1 MKNLGKKAGHG
12 AQEKTTSMKKAGHGA
27 PGKAASMK
35 KAGRGASGKA
45 ASMKKAGH
53 GATKKATAPVNKAT
67 QEKKADVPGE
77 WLYFAPQAVGVR
89 QIADALEEACEM
101 EIWQE
106 AGVLEIMYSGES
118 SMDMEEGT
126 IHPKDQVT
134 AAFAEEHG
142 CDRVYLV
149 TFSAEEY
156 EKALPVLRRILQE
169 CGGIFCGD
177 TEDFMPLLTE

>member
-1 MKNLGKKAGHG
+1 MKKLGKKAGQG
-12 AQEKTTSMKKAGHGA
+12 AT
-27 PGKAASMK
+27 
-35 KAGRGASGKA
+35 GKA

-53 GATKKATAPVNKAT
+53 GALGKAAVPANKTAQEKK
-67 QEKKADVPGE
+67 KKADVPGE
-77 WLYFAPQAVGVR
+77 WLYFAPEAVDVR
-89 QIADALEEACEM
+89 QIADVLDGTCEL

-106 AGVLEIMYSGES
+106 AGVLEIMYGGES

-134 AAFAEEHG
+134 AAFAEKHG

-156 EKALPVLRRILQE
+156 EKALSVMRRILQE

>member
-1 MKNLGKKAGHG
+1 MKKLGKKAGQG
-12 AQEKTTSMKKAGHGA
+12 AT
-27 PGKAASMK
+27 
-35 KAGRGASGKA
+35 GKA

-53 GATKKATAPVNKAT
+53 GALGKAAVPANKTAQEKK
-67 QEKKADVPGE
+67 KKADVPGE
-77 WLYFAPQAVGVR
+77 WLYFAPEAVDVR
-89 QIADALEEACEM
+89 QIADVLDGTCEL

-106 AGVLEIMYSGES
+106 AGVLEIMYGGES

-134 AAFAEEHG
+134 AAFAEEHD

-156 EKALPVLRRILQE
+156 EKVLPVMRHIL
-169 CGGIFCGD
+169 
-177 TEDFMPLLTE
+177 

>member
-1 MKNLGKKAGHG
+1 MKKLGKKAGQG
-12 AQEKTTSMKKAGHGA
+12 AT
-27 PGKAASMK
+27 
-35 KAGRGASGKA
+35 GKA

-53 GATKKATAPVNKAT
+53 GALGKAAVPANKTAQEKK
-67 QEKKADVPGE
+67 KKADVPGE
-77 WLYFAPQAVGVR
+77 WLYFAPEAVDVR
-89 QIADALEEACEM
+89 QIADVLDGTCEL

-106 AGVLEIMYSGES
+106 AGVLEIMYGGES

-134 AAFAEEHG
+134 AAFAEEHD

-149 TFSAEEY
+149 TFFAEEY
-156 EKALPVLRRILQE
+156 EKVLPVMRHILQE

-177 TEDFMPLLTE
+177 TEDFKPILTE

>member
-1 MKNLGKKAGHG
+1 MKKLGKKAGQG
-12 AQEKTTSMKKAGHGA
+12 AT
-27 PGKAASMK
+27 
-35 KAGRGASGKA
+35 GKA

-53 GATKKATAPVNKAT
+53 GALGKAAVPANKTAQEKK
-67 QEKKADVPGE
+67 KKADVPGE
-77 WLYFAPQAVGVR
+77 WLYFAPETVGVR
-89 QIADALEEACEM
+89 QIADVLDGTCEL

-106 AGVLEIMYSGES
+106 AGVLEIMYGGES

-134 AAFAEEHG
+134 AAFAEEHD

-156 EKALPVLRRILQE
+156 EKVLPVMRRHILRRY
-169 CGGIFCGD
+169 GRF
-177 TEDFMPLLTE
+177 

>member
-1 MKNLGKKAGHG
+1 MKKLGKKAGQG
-12 AQEKTTSMKKAGHGA
+12 AT
-27 PGKAASMK
+27 
-35 KAGRGASGKA
+35 GKA

-53 GATKKATAPVNKAT
+53 GALGKAAVPANKTAQEKK
-67 QEKKADVPGE
+67 KKADVPGE
-77 WLYFAPQAVGVR
+77 WLYFAPEAVDVR
-89 QIADALEEACEM
+89 QIADVLDGTCEL

-106 AGVLEIMYSGES
+106 AGVLEIMYGGES

-142 CDRVYLV
+142 CNRVYLV

-156 EKALPVLRRILQE
+156 EKVLPVMRHILHD

-177 TEDFMPLLTE
+177 TEDFMPLLAE

>member
-1 MKNLGKKAGHG
+1 MKKLGKKAGQG
-12 AQEKTTSMKKAGHGA
+12 AT
-27 PGKAASMK
+27 
-35 KAGRGASGKA
+35 GKA

-53 GATKKATAPVNKAT
+53 GALGKAAVPANKTAQEKK
-67 QEKKADVPGE
+67 KKADVPGE
-77 WLYFAPQAVGVR
+77 WLYFAPEAVDVR
-89 QIADALEEACEM
+89 QIADVLDGTCEL

-106 AGVLEIMYSGES
+106 AGVLEIMYGGES

-134 AAFAEEHG
+134 AAFAEEHD

-156 EKALPVLRRILQE
+156 EKVLPVMRYILQE

-177 TEDFMPLLTE
+177 TEDFKPILTE

>member
-1 MKNLGKKAGHG
+1 MKKLGKKAGQG
-12 AQEKTTSMKKAGHGA
+12 AT
-27 PGKAASMK
+27 
-35 KAGRGASGKA
+35 GKA

-53 GATKKATAPVNKAT
+53 GALGKAASMKKAGHGALGKAAVPVNKTA
-67 QEKKADVPGE
+67 QEKKKEADVPGE
-77 WLYFAPQAVGVR
+77 WLYFAPEAVGVR
-89 QIADALEEACEM
+89 QIADALDGTCEL

-106 AGVLEIMYSGES
+106 AGVLEIMYGGES

-134 AAFAEEHG
+134 AAFAEKHG

-156 EKALPVLRRILQE
+156 EKALSVMRRILQE

>member
-1 MKNLGKKAGHG
+1 MKKLGKKAGQG
-12 AQEKTTSMKKAGHGA
+12 AT
-27 PGKAASMK
+27 
-35 KAGRGASGKA
+35 GKA

-53 GATKKATAPVNKAT
+53 GALGKAAVPANKTA
-67 QEKKADVPGE
+67 QEKKKKAE
-77 WLYFAPQAVGVR
+77 WLYFAPETVGVR
-89 QIADALEEACEM
+89 QIADVLDGTCEL

-106 AGVLEIMYSGES
+106 AGVLEIMYGGES

-134 AAFAEEHG
+134 AAFAEEHD

-156 EKALPVLRRILQE
+156 EKVLPVMRHILQE

-177 TEDFMPLLTE
+177 TEDFKPILTE

>member
-1 MKNLGKKAGHG
+1 MKKLGKKA
-12 AQEKTTSMKKAGHGA
+12 
-27 PGKAASMK
+27 GKAASMK
-35 KAGRGASGKA
+35 KAGHRAAGKA

-53 GATKKATAPVNKAT
+53 GTLGKAAVLANKAA

-77 WLYFAPQAVGVR
+77 WLYLAPETVGVR
-89 QIADALEEACEM
+89 QIADVLEGTCEM

-106 AGVLEIMYSGES
+106 AGVLEIMYGGEA
-118 SMDMEEGT
+118 SMDMEEGK
-126 IHPKDQVT
+126 IHPRDQVT
-134 AAFAEEHG
+134 AAFAEKHG

-156 EKALPVLRRILQE
+156 EKALSVMRRILQE

>member
-1 MKNLGKKAGHG
+1 
-12 AQEKTTSMKKAGHGA
+12 MKKAGTERWEKQRFRRTKTA
-27 PGKAASMK
+27 QEK
-35 KAGRGASGKA
+35 K
-45 ASMKKAGH
+45 
-53 GATKKATAPVNKAT
+53 
-67 QEKKADVPGE
+67 KKADVPGE
-77 WLYFAPQAVGVR
+77 WLYFAPETVGVR
-89 QIADALEEACEM
+89 QIADVLDGTCEL

-106 AGVLEIMYSGES
+106 AGVLEIMYGGES

-134 AAFAEEHG
+134 AAFAEEHD

-156 EKALPVLRRILQE
+156 EKVLPVMRHILQE

-177 TEDFMPLLTE
+177 TEDFKPILTE

>member
-1 MKNLGKKAGHG
+1 MKKLGKKAGQG
-12 AQEKTTSMKKAGHGA
+12 AT
-27 PGKAASMK
+27 
-35 KAGRGASGKA
+35 GKA

-53 GATKKATAPVNKAT
+53 GALGKAAVPANKTA
-67 QEKKADVPGE
+67 QEKKKEADVPGE
-77 WLYFAPQAVGVR
+77 WLYFAPEAVGVR
-89 QIADALEEACEM
+89 QIADALDGTCEL

-106 AGVLEIMYSGES
+106 AGVLEIMYGGES

-134 AAFAEEHG
+134 AAFAEKHG

-156 EKALPVLRRILQE
+156 EKALSVMRRILQE

>member
-1 MKNLGKKAGHG
+1 MKKLGKKAGQG
-12 AQEKTTSMKKAGHGA
+12 AT
-27 PGKAASMK
+27 
-35 KAGRGASGKA
+35 GKA

-53 GATKKATAPVNKAT
+53 GALGKAAVPANKTAQEKK
-67 QEKKADVPGE
+67 KKADVPGE
-77 WLYFAPQAVGVR
+77 WLYFADVLDGT
-89 QIADALEEACEM
+89 CEL

-106 AGVLEIMYSGES
+106 AGVLEIMYGGES

-134 AAFAEEHG
+134 AAFAEEHD

-156 EKALPVLRRILQE
+156 EKVLPVMRHILQE

-177 TEDFMPLLTE
+177 TEDFKPILTE

>member
-1 MKNLGKKAGHG
+1 MKKLGKKAGQG
-12 AQEKTTSMKKAGHGA
+12 AT
-27 PGKAASMK
+27 
-35 KAGRGASGKA
+35 GKA

-53 GATKKATAPVNKAT
+53 GALGKAAVPANKTAQEKK
-67 QEKKADVPGE
+67 KKADVPGE
-77 WLYFAPQAVGVR
+77 WLYFAPEAEDVR
-89 QIADALEEACEM
+89 QIADVLDGTCEL

-106 AGVLEIMYSGES
+106 AGVLEIMYGGES

-134 AAFAEEHG
+134 AAFAEEHD

-156 EKALPVLRRILQE
+156 EKVLPVMRHILQE

-177 TEDFMPLLTE
+177 TEDFKPILTE

>member
-1 MKNLGKKAGHG
+1 MKKLG
-12 AQEKTTSMKKAGHGA
+12 KKAGHGA

-35 KAGRGASGKA
+35 KAGHGAPKKA
-45 ASMKKAGH
+45 A
-53 GATKKATAPVNKAT
+53 APVNKAA

-77 WLYFAPQAVGVR
+77 WLYFAPQTVGVR
-89 QIADALEEACEM
+89 QIADALEETCEM

-134 AAFAEEHG
+134 AAFAEKHG

-156 EKALPVLRRILQE
+156 EKALSVMRRILQE

>member
-1 MKNLGKKAGHG
+1 MKKLGKKAG
-12 AQEKTTSMKKAGHGA
+12 QGA

-35 KAGRGASGKA
+35 KAGHGTLGKA
-45 ASMKKAGH
+45 AVPANKDAQVKK
-53 GATKKATAPVNKAT
+53 
-67 QEKKADVPGE
+67 KKADVPGE
-77 WLYFAPQAVGVR
+77 WLYLAPETVGVR
-89 QIADALEEACEM
+89 QIADALDGTCEL

-106 AGVLEIMYSGES
+106 AGVLEIMYGGES

-134 AAFAEEHG
+134 TVFAEKHG
-142 CDRVYLV
+142 CNRVYLV

-156 EKALPVLRRILQE
+156 EKALPVMRRILQE

-177 TEDFMPLLTE
+177 TEDFMPLLAE